1 MVEVVG
7 QRGQDEVLTTGRA
20 QVEAE
25 MKMLTQQAATQAGLG
40 VVVEAI
46 DLGQV
51 AVPAPVM
58 ASFLDVISADE
69 DRQTNIH
76 LADAYA
82 ATVLPR
88 SRGRA
93 QALLAEAE
101 GTAAWTLAV
110 TDGEVLL
117 LEELSKGGRASPRLT
132 RERLSLEATERSL
145 AGARVVVVG
154 EDLSLWTGEPPLP
167 ESSE

>member
-1 MVEVVG
+1 
-7 QRGQDEVLTTGRA
+7 
-20 QVEAE
+20 
-25 MKMLTQQAATQAGLG
+25 
-40 VVVEAI
+40 
-46 DLGQV
+46 
-51 AVPAPVM
+51 
-58 ASFLDVISADE
+58 VISADE

-88 SRGRA
+88 ARGRA
-93 QALLAEAE
+93 LALLAEAD
-101 GTAAWTLAV
+101 GRAAWTLAV
-110 TDGEVLL
+110 ADGRVQL
-117 LEELSKGGRASPRLT
+117 LEQLSTGGRASPWLT

-145 AGARVVVVG
+145 AGARVVIVG